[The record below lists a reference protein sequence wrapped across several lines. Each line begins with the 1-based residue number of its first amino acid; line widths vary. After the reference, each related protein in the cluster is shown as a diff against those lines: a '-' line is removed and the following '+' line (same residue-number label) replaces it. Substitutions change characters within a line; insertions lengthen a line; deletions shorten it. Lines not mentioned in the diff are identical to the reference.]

1 MIEANFELLSDDD
14 DIFIMPEPS
23 VQHVKFKNYNDVK
36 ERPLQFNVDIE
47 SLMDTTDSGQESDNS
62 AIAICSTPKDSKGDD
77 EKDLTP
83 KPYMPEVED
92 ISEDDW

>member
-1 MIEANFELLSDDD
+1 MMETNFKLLSDDD
-14 DIFIMPEPS
+14 YIFIRPEPS

-36 ERPLQFNVDIE
+36 EGPLQFNVDVE
-47 SLMDTTDSGQESDNS
+47 SFMDTTDSGQESDDS
-62 AIAICSTPKDSKGDD
+62 AISICSTPKDSKSDD